1 MIKILVFGE
10 LCTDKYV
17 YGNVERLSPEAP
29 VPILKPTTIV
39 ENYGMAGNVVE
50 NLKSLSDD
58 VHVEHIHQIEN
69 IVKTRYVEQKSNHMF
84 MRLDEG
90 ETNGILPLLSLDTE
104 IIGKILRSDIVII
117 SDYNKGYLSEDIIN
131 KITEKSKFSVM
142 DSKKRLTEKSIEN
155 LNFVKLNEIEY
166 NQNKQLVSDNLEKFV
181 ITLGSKGAMFLNE
194 VFGSNRP
201 QETIDVSGAGDSFI
215 SAFTLMYY
223 KTTDIKVSINFANEV
238 CSDVV
243 SKKGVSLP
251 DKKFKISF

>member
-50 NLKSLSDD
+50 NLKILSDD

-90 ETNGILPLLSLDTE
+90 ETNGISPLLSLDTE

-117 SDYNKGYLSEDIIN
+117 SDYNKGYLSEDIIS

-166 NQNKQLVSDNLEKFV
+166 NQNKKLVSDNLEKFV

>member
-90 ETNGILPLLSLDTE
+90 ETNGISPLLSLDTE

-117 SDYNKGYLSEDIIN
+117 SDYNKGYLSEDIIS

-166 NQNKQLVSDNLEKFV
+166 NQNKELVSDNLEKFV

-194 VFGSNRP
+194 IFGSNRP
-201 QETIDVSGAGDSFI
+201 QETIDVSGAGDTFI
-215 SAFTLMYY
+215 SSLA
-223 KTTDIKVSINFANEV
+223 IKYLETNSIIEAIKFANKM
-238 CSDVV
+238 SSIVV
-243 SKKGVSLP
+243 SKRGVVTP
-251 DKKFKISF
+251 

>member
-1 MIKILVFGE
+1 MVKILVIGE
-10 LCTDKYV
+10 LCIDRFI
-17 YGNVERLSPEAP
+17 YGVINRLCPEAP
-29 VPILKPTTIV
+29 VPVLNPV
-39 ENYGMAGNVVE
+39 EIRENDGMAGNVVD
-50 NLKSLSDD
+50 NLKALSNNID
-58 VHVEHIHQIEN
+58 VVHWHQSNKIE
-69 IVKTRYVEQKSNHMF
+69 KTRFVEKKSNQMVV
-84 MRLDEG
+84 RVDDG
-90 ETNGILPLLSLDTE
+90 EMNGCESLTYLSPEQRKTINE
-104 IIGKILRSDIVII
+104 SDIVII
-117 SDYNKGYLSEDIIN
+117 SDYNKGYLSEDIIS

-194 VFGSNRP
+194 VFGSNKP

>member
-1 MIKILVFGE
+1 
-10 LCTDKYV
+10 
-17 YGNVERLSPEAP
+17 
-29 VPILKPTTIV
+29 
-39 ENYGMAGNVVE
+39 
-50 NLKSLSDD
+50 
-58 VHVEHIHQIEN
+58 
-69 IVKTRYVEQKSNHMF
+69 
-84 MRLDEG
+84 
-90 ETNGILPLLSLDTE
+90 
-104 IIGKILRSDIVII
+104 
-117 SDYNKGYLSEDIIN
+117 
-131 KITEKSKFSVM
+131 M

-181 ITLGSKGAMFLNE
+181 ITLGSKGAMFLNK
-194 VFGSNRP
+194 VFGSNKP

>member
-1 MIKILVFGE
+1 
-10 LCTDKYV
+10 
-17 YGNVERLSPEAP
+17 
-29 VPILKPTTIV
+29 
-39 ENYGMAGNVVE
+39 
-50 NLKSLSDD
+50 
-58 VHVEHIHQIEN
+58 
-69 IVKTRYVEQKSNHMF
+69 

-90 ETNGILPLLSLDTE
+90 ETNGISPLLSLDTE

-117 SDYNKGYLSEDIIN
+117 SDYNKGYLSEDIIS

-194 VFGSNRP
+194 VFGSNKP

>member
-1 MIKILVFGE
+1 
-10 LCTDKYV
+10 
-17 YGNVERLSPEAP
+17 
-29 VPILKPTTIV
+29 
-39 ENYGMAGNVVE
+39 
-50 NLKSLSDD
+50 
-58 VHVEHIHQIEN
+58 
-69 IVKTRYVEQKSNHMF
+69 
-84 MRLDEG
+84 
-90 ETNGILPLLSLDTE
+90 
-104 IIGKILRSDIVII
+104 
-117 SDYNKGYLSEDIIN
+117 
-131 KITEKSKFSVM
+131 M

-166 NQNKQLVSDNLEKFV
+166 NQNKKLVSDNLEKFV